1 MDATEKSSS
10 PDPLSRKEARATE
23 SDGEVTPRGGRR
35 GATRRALRGG
45 AFKPGSNTRADP
57 ARNPHT
63 SPSSVVALPNE
74 RTNETPDA
82 RSPLPRPDAQ
92 VPEGA
97 EDSLDALQHASERL
111 EADATALRREIL
123 HGALR
128 VLASNDEADDA
139 ADREKRDAAEVA
151 TVAAL
156 ADLAP
161 PRSPEDP
168 PDETPDD
175 DHMTTFGRVAS
186 PGRETRREDE
196 DIAKRAATLEA
207 ESIRLRT
214 LTVAADVAEAFARAE
229 ASIHEAEAA
238 LARGEYEIAAAHVAA
253 TRDALR
259 DASPGGDSPGG
270 GGDSSVIGE
279 IRAADREAA
288 VGAAIASI
296 DAAIRR
302 DLAASLHAS
311 FALVGD
317 TNRRTVESIDRSEL
331 PKELALR
338 WTTLSSID
346 VCGKAGRDEAAA
358 VARRAGESWGA
369 TWRERAAHD
378 DARVLA
384 EGLERSIDAI
394 RDAWGELPEKQRAL
408 VAKTFGEGAWP
419 PVANAVI
426 RRWFSTDNSGS
437 SRRHLDDD
445 EDDDGVRVG
454 SNETGLHETRLDEE
468 RVNALVGAEGAAQ
481 ALGLVPPPPHVGPVE
496 SAAYER
502 DRAERAGYVAAVL
515 AAARDAIV
523 GNPHE
528 TMRALGRSGDGD
540 GAAGDEMS
548 APGDGDGA
556 GDEKSAAGDGDG
568 AGSGWRPGTGGAG
581 AGFGD
586 EIAVCAVCVEEGA
599 DFLYGEWCTVSS
611 AAHSVA
617 ALAHRTLR
625 GDGKS
630 APGDASTAFAAARD
644 SLDLFR
650 ALRDPENSAAS
661 NSPPSPAAVCVYRND
676 CRYLA
681 ARWGGSTHHLCSG
694 SNSEDGPRTRRLV
707 SLSLAAVAVLHAS
720 GDAAVTGMLAR
731 CKADVFHALDDANG
745 FRDLGEDGASREAL
759 NAVRRARHALGRV
772 CGAVSRLL
780 PRRLGARL
788 ARELLAAYA
797 EKVAAAALALSDVS
811 VDESDSLRGILVE
824 AFDPRGLLVALPG
837 TLVHGGGR
845 AAADAEACAL
855 VDGLEGDAWMKGSF
869 LPSMLDARL
878 TDLAQWWDEGRLP
891 ALGFDVA
898 EVAGFVRANFE
909 ASENRAAVLER
920 LGER

>member
-45 AFKPGSNTRADP
+45 ALNP
-57 ARNPHT
+57 ARTPAQTPPGTQRHRHPS
-63 SPSSVVALPNE
+63 SPS

-128 VLASNDEADDA
+128 VLASNDEACDA
-139 ADREKRDAAEVA
+139 ADREKHEAAEVA

-186 PGRETRREDE
+186 PGRETRREDA

-270 GGDSSVIGE
+270 GGDASSVIGE

-296 DAAIRR
+296 DDAIRR

-311 FALVGD
+311 FSVVVGD
-317 TNRRTVESIDRSEL
+317 MNRRTVESIDRSEL

-338 WTTLSSID
+338 WMTLSSID

-394 RDAWGELPEKQRAL
+394 RDAWGSFRRNRERSSPKLS
-408 VAKTFGEGAWP
+408 AK
-419 PVANAVI
+419 
-426 RRWFSTDNSGS
+426 
-437 SRRHLDDD
+437 
-445 EDDDGVRVG
+445 
-454 SNETGLHETRLDEE
+454 
-468 RVNALVGAEGAAQ
+468 
-481 ALGLVPPPPHVGPVE
+481 
-496 SAAYER
+496 
-502 DRAERAGYVAAVL
+502 
-515 AAARDAIV
+515 AR
-523 GNPHE
+523 
-528 TMRALGRSGDGD
+528 
-540 GAAGDEMS
+540 
-548 APGDGDGA
+548 
-556 GDEKSAAGDGDG
+556 
-568 AGSGWRPGTGGAG
+568 
-581 AGFGD
+581 
-586 EIAVCAVCVEEGA
+586 
-599 DFLYGEWCTVSS
+599 
-611 AAHSVA
+611 
-617 ALAHRTLR
+617 
-625 GDGKS
+625 
-630 APGDASTAFAAARD
+630 
-644 SLDLFR
+644 
-650 ALRDPENSAAS
+650 
-661 NSPPSPAAVCVYRND
+661 
-676 CRYLA
+676 
-681 ARWGGSTHHLCSG
+681 
-694 SNSEDGPRTRRLV
+694 GPRWRT
-707 SLSLAAVAVLHAS
+707 
-720 GDAAVTGMLAR
+720 
-731 CKADVFHALDDANG
+731 
-745 FRDLGEDGASREAL
+745 
-759 NAVRRARHALGRV
+759 
-772 CGAVSRLL
+772 
-780 PRRLGARL
+780 P
-788 ARELLAAYA
+788 
-797 EKVAAAALALSDVS
+797 
-811 VDESDSLRGILVE
+811 
-824 AFDPRGLLVALPG
+824 
-837 TLVHGGGR
+837 
-845 AAADAEACAL
+845 
-855 VDGLEGDAWMKGSF
+855 
-869 LPSMLDARL
+869 
-878 TDLAQWWDEGRLP
+878 
-891 ALGFDVA
+891 
-898 EVAGFVRANFE
+898 
-909 ASENRAAVLER
+909 
-920 LGER
+920 